1 MNSSAKT
8 RSRRGTSGQEDNTF
22 KEVDQTLNHQESL
35 EKLTTPESSDSDAQA
50 VEDSGSSEVAP
61 MPGEDLKLAIK
72 MNKYISKALGLDLKR
87 RSVVL

>member
-1 MNSSAKT
+1 MSSSANP
-8 RSRRGTSGQEDNTF
+8 RSRRGTNGQEDSSHN
-22 KEVDQTLNHQESL
+22 DQNHREIL
-35 EKLTTPESSDSDAQA
+35 EKLTTPKSSDSDAQA